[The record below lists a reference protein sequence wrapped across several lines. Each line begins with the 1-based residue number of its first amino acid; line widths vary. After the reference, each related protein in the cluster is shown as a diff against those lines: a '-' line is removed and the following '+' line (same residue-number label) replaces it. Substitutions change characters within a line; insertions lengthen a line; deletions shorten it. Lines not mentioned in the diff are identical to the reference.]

1 MKFYRFDAGI
11 DRRREC
17 GVFLRRFV
25 SCFRYRV
32 DERRVDVF
40 ESYAPVENVRLLH
53 KNESR
58 KYALIRALGRMYDK
72 HLIKTYVSM

>member
-1 MKFYRFDAGI
+1 MRGSIAD
-11 DRRREC
+11 
-17 GVFLRRFV
+17 V
-25 SCFRYRV
+25 SAASFCVDSFRYRV
-32 DERRVDVF
+32 DERRLDVF

-58 KYALIRALGRMYDK
+58 KYALIRALGRMHDK